1 MQPVTSIP
9 TLPEDIVNLHEA
21 LQALMPPRSDYFK
34 PAGDFPTRDD
44 LVKLAR
50 YVGMEGE
57 NYGASTS
64 KAVKFFQAQEGL
76 EPRRA
81 GSMDKATADKMN
93 QYLQDLGAFDDPDK
107 RVVFGQVRYA
117 PAGGTTGAPAHD
129 TPVYVFDESGSRTV
143 ILNKGSTNSDGRYEL
158 SFMFSDGQ
166 KRWVGVPVAGGGF
179 DPKVQLTRDRDHR
192 IEKNLV
198 VPQGVVT
205 QDFTVQGAVRRAQG
219 EPDAGM
225 PIPNVTV
232 SAFVASES
240 NRKLTPSGTTVAS
253 GQYMIRATAKAGAT
267 LFVAI
272 ESSTGFAVR
281 SSSWTNTGGTTTK
294 DLELSSLAN
303 DGAYIVRGRVTGA
316 LPASG
321 VLVRAFDK
329 DIRSEELLG
338 ECSPGSDGQYE
349 IRYGRSDFARG
360 EKPGSGA
367 ELRMRVM
374 SGNQQLPANSTSSAG
389 PYNAPQITVINLE
402 VLDQVSMSLSEFER
416 HLADIEPVRDTVL
429 VANFTDADIEFV
441 AGETGIDRSHVK
453 WLSLAAQDEVSMR
466 AAGKDI
472 PAAAFYGWF
481 REGLPDDLEA
491 LSAEPIERLRFALNA
506 ALDEA
511 LVPSSLRA
519 LVDKLLLAVPN
530 PGRDELVSIATGLGW
545 SSDTIAA
552 LGGTAG
558 SVGKVGDS
566 LVARLVGSGTLSA
579 DQGHA
584 IGLSVSLHGLLDG
597 QSAALPGIR
606 AFQFDTVPGRQLTRA
621 SDLAIPSAKDWA
633 KALRAAGATSPDGA
647 SPEEYANQLARNV
660 AHAFPTDALLHR
672 AVDTRDISQAWTNA
686 TMQAL
691 RVKNRRLLD
700 TAWHALDL
708 SDIAVPKRDQLRTD
722 FDLLVGFTNLHPGL
736 ELRALYY
743 AQADAAAGARDVAAR
758 VALFESV
765 HRLNQPAAAGATGVD
780 LLHVD
785 YLPGS
790 TSLPAVQF
798 GETPDGEKPL
808 IVSNLKAYQR
818 VQAVTANAP
827 ASLALLAA
835 GYHSATRLSQVSS
848 VRLAAETGIALGEA
862 TLYKERADRQTQRAA
877 LRWFSIHDTERD
889 RVLLGPR
896 YFTAEPQAY
905 LAQLPGYAEMFGN
918 IARCECDPCFSVLSP
933 AAYFVDLM
941 HYVEQQILD
950 RPYALAADGA
960 NYPGG
965 LPESHSLHLKA
976 RRPDLW
982 TLPLTCANTN
992 DMLPTLDI
1000 VNDVLGRFISDAY
1013 GLAGSRQPFAMLALQ
1028 AQSPRQPASWP
1039 LEQVSGYLAH
1049 FECDRLQI
1057 ARALLLP
1064 QEALT
1069 RARLGLSLR
1078 AASQLLVGRL
1088 GDVDAA
1094 ATLYGAWLAMGK
1106 LPVVVTAEIAD
1117 VAPALLVRATGLEHA
1132 RLLAIVTSRFANA
1145 DDPAHPVEIKTG
1157 IGAAGGV
1164 QNDTEFIEHLSI
1176 RRLDRIERFI
1186 RLANRLPWST
1196 GELDQV
1202 LSSLLAGAATPAQ
1215 AELDAIAG
1223 LLDMQARWH
1232 LPIDELCALWSDLP
1246 KLALRDGDTALWDR
1260 RFNLPQFVRA
1270 DGMWPPA
1277 PATAGIFLPAAMS
1290 PDGKSQPADSSQQRL
1305 LAALQV
1311 TDADLVKLF
1320 VALRPAL
1327 EPAPSAVM
1335 APAPQP
1341 IALSGPNLVLLYR
1354 HARLARMLN
1363 VGVDGLFQAIA
1374 LVQRDIAGAPPTLQ
1388 RIASLRDLLAL
1399 IEAHNELVGTGF
1411 SLEQLAFIRDPAAG
1425 PADAQGA
1432 AVAIQSAVQTEATL
1446 TFADAVFT
1454 QLGLG
1459 ETQSRKLVEAN
1470 TGRAAGDGLA
1480 LEVNPGASTYRL
1492 RADFDP
1498 AIEASKFDT
1507 AAIKESV
1514 LRASLTAAILSIA
1527 AQGRF
1532 VAADLA
1538 STGLALAPVNQCV
1551 AVADANAAAGGPFE
1565 SMSVGGQTA
1574 YRLRSGATAALLLP
1588 NGIDVGEVFARR
1600 AKALLTLYHWRTVL
1614 QARLA
1619 VAMKL
1624 AADRC
1629 AALYF
1634 LAMQIKPALETDL
1647 AAALQGGAATP
1658 IVSLMG
1664 WVARLALLFR
1674 NQVYDAQTLRFITT
1688 HRKVFGLDASGTI
1701 DTPALVAS
1709 ATYAQLSTLPDKA
1722 FSATSSSTDPSAD
1735 AAPSPVIVA
1744 LRALV
1749 SGNAADS
1756 QNLGL
1761 ALRADASRID
1771 ALLKAMPADVVAA
1784 LAGIRGVAAVRA
1796 ALALANRLG
1805 INPEL
1810 LKLAVWQKP
1819 STATDAD
1826 VAAEFADL
1834 QRAAD
1839 GVLALFHA
1847 SYAKDGQFQSMFEP
1861 YQDQLHSRQ
1870 RDILLEF
1877 MTHNY
1882 AKADWLQRFASADSL
1897 YDYFLIDVQ
1906 TAGCSRTSRLVAATS
1921 SVQLYVHRCVMRLER
1936 TDRPDGE
1943 TLVIGFA
1950 RTRDGLLRAAEWIWR
1965 KNYRVWEAN
1974 RKVFL
1979 YPETYIEPGLRDDK
1993 TPLFK
1998 ELEDTLLQQEIS
2010 EQNVLDAYANYLAGF
2025 DEIARLKIAGAYHD
2039 HDRKNSPDTL
2049 HLFGVTSSDPPV
2061 YYYRTITDLDD
2072 VASTRYGHWTKLNIS
2087 ITARKVAPVVTNGRL
2102 CVFWIEVTTRPLQDF
2117 KDGNSTFHGYR
2128 HTVHTKY
2135 SQLRLDGRWGVPET
2149 LRSDSGDGPVD
2160 TITVPDVFQLN
2171 ILQAGWLAGIGIG
2184 YSDTPPWDGR
2194 KRHHIGPI
2202 ETYKPDDWRWD
2213 RIYPNVATGAGAV
2226 VFAFGPRYPVPEEK
2240 TDASLH
2246 SVPVPSIP
2254 ETIDFSARLAS
2265 SNPKNPIWTNSA
2277 TSLCRWNFPQQD
2289 PAIDSVVIAEVT
2301 KAQEPI
2307 ALPYFYASHNIQRA
2321 IDVHGTTAS
2330 FSAELV
2336 RTPTLS
2342 DVQILAGNELA
2353 SFIEPKND
2361 SLLLKPNVNAS
2372 TYTLRRLGTTLAPK
2386 LQEMLTRGGIPGL
2399 LSLDGQLDLT
2409 ENASAATIADP
2420 RVTSLMARDGS
2431 PFADSSALLTYYREI
2446 YFHIPFLIA
2455 DHLNSRQMFGDAQR
2469 WYRYVFDPTAPA
2481 RTPDDGLLRP
2491 WRYREFRD
2499 KKIMALDTSLTETG
2513 ALEAYRNDPFNPYAI
2528 ARLRPGTF
2536 QKAVVM
2542 KYIDNLLDW
2551 GDSLFTQFTM
2561 ESVNEAT
2568 MLYVMA
2574 ADILGPAPEALGPC
2588 GEKASDGDTTYAS
2601 LRADLND
2608 ISDILIEES
2617 EGLDMRFPVI
2627 PVTWTI
2633 FGSFVPY
2640 FYSTVAVQAPAAG
2653 GVQVEGVA
2661 ATRAALGVGDEVAFG
2676 GPGNLGAPDPVG
2688 WNRAAPRT
2696 AVGTGGTAL
2705 SNFGNSV
2712 GGRPVVATGDP
2723 IGPTTPAIGGF
2734 SGVFD
2739 PLTGIKFGTHVG
2751 ILDIPYDLAD
2761 VRPFP
2766 GFQFPPRSR
2775 EAPPQ
2780 LDLFHL
2786 AKAAIVFCLPDNKD
2800 LRAYWDRVESS
2811 LFKIRN
2817 CMDISGARRQLQ
2829 LFAPE
2834 IDPHMLVRMKT
2845 AGLSLDDVLNVTRG
2859 NLPPYRFLFLI
2870 DKAKQHASTV
2880 QSFGSQLLSA
2890 LEKCDSEELTRLR
2903 TVHEQNLLQM
2913 RSTMMQWEIDAAE
2926 DAIATLTQQQ
2936 ATAAYRRDYY
2946 DGLIQQGLV
2955 PWERTHQIATHAA
2968 VGMLATQ
2975 MTLSIVGGG
2984 VALAPNVGAPTAM
2997 TYGGVQL
3004 GNSLHGFAT
3013 AAKVVADVS
3022 ELVGKSASIEATFQR
3037 RDNEWRNQLELARRE
3052 VAQFDKQIAAAG
3064 IRRDIATQSR
3074 QVHLRSIEQTQEVF
3088 DFMRD
3093 RFTNFGRYTW
3103 LAERLQGLNRMA
3115 FDSAISTATL
3125 AEEAYRFERPDEGND
3140 PLLTGGY
3147 WDASNAGLLA
3157 GDRLQ
3162 LDLQILERRFLETND
3177 RLLEVEQAFSVQ
3189 QIDPSALIKLR
3200 QTGYCTFKVPELFMD
3215 LTYPGHYRRRVRA
3228 VRLSIPCVVGP
3239 YANVGAT
3246 LNLVGSEI
3254 RKNAIDSQTTIVP
3267 PRHVTSVATSSAQND
3282 AGVFEFSF
3290 RDERYMP
3297 FEGAGVISEWELRL
3311 PSVVPS
3317 FDYKTI
3323 SDVILRIAY
3332 TASAEDALRS
3342 KVENTTSA
3350 AAQSL
3355 LALLDAPGLVRVFS
3369 LRHEFPTEWSRLVNG
3384 PLGTE
3389 VDLAITAQD
3398 LPYFLSPMTFK
3409 VASLDLLLSFNG
3421 SRQSLANY
3429 PEFWI
3434 EAESTTDAN
3443 NNSIFKTDLKTGLPV
3458 ATTTKAYAVKGIHK
3472 LKLITAGDLAPA
3484 ASAAQPAPALDTKVL
3499 SDILLRVALKRTSA

>member
-9 TLPEDIVNLHEA
+9 TFPEDIVNLHEA

-44 LVKLAR
+44 LVKLSR

-57 NYGASTS
+57 NYGAYTS
-64 KAVKFFQAQEGL
+64 KAVTFFQSQEGL

-81 GSMDKATADKMN
+81 GSMDKVTADKMN
-93 QYLQDLGAFDDPDK
+93 EYLQDLGAFDDPDS

-117 PAGGTTGAPAHD
+117 SAGGTAGAPAPD
-129 TPVYVFDESGSRTV
+129 VPVYVFDESGSRTV
-143 ILNKGSTNSDGRYEL
+143 VLNKGATNADGRYEL
-158 SFMFSDGQ
+158 PFMFSDGQ

-179 DPKVQLTRDRDHR
+179 DPKAQMSRDPDHK
-192 IEKNLV
+192 IERNLV
-198 VPQGVVT
+198 VPQVVVT
-205 QDFTVQGAVRRAQG
+205 QDFTVQGVVRRAQG
-219 EPDAGM
+219 EPDAGT
-225 PIPNVTV
+225 PVPNVTV
-232 SAFVASES
+232 TTFVGSES
-240 NRKLTPSGTTVAS
+240 NRKLTPSATTDAS
-253 GQYMIRATAKAGAT
+253 GLYVIKSTAKAGAT

-272 ESSTGFAVR
+272 ESAAGFAVR
-281 SSSWTNTGGTTTK
+281 SSSWTNTGGITTR
-294 DLELSSLAN
+294 DLELSSLAS
-303 DGAYIVRGRVTGA
+303 DGAYVVRGRVTGA
-316 LPASG
+316 MPAGG
-321 VLVRAFDK
+321 VVVRGFDK

-338 ECSPGSDGQYE
+338 ECAPGSDGRYE
-349 IRYGRSDFARG
+349 IRYSRADFARG

-367 ELRMRVM
+367 ELRMRVF
-374 SGNQQLPANSTSSAG
+374 SGSQQLPATATSSAG
-389 PYNAPQITVINLE
+389 PYNAPQVTVIDLE
-402 VLDQVSMSLSEFER
+402 VLDQASMSLSEYER
-416 HLADIEPVRDTVL
+416 HVAEIEPVRDTVL
-429 VANFTDADIEFV
+429 VADFTDADIEFV
-441 AGETGIDRSHVK
+441 AGETGIDRSHVR
-453 WLSLAAQDEVSMR
+453 WLSLAFQDEASVR
-466 AAGKDI
+466 TTGKDI

-481 REGLPDDLEA
+481 REGLPDDLET
-491 LSAEPIERLRFALNA
+491 LQTVPIERLRFALNA
-506 ALDEA
+506 AIDDA

-519 LVDKLLLAVPN
+519 LIDKILLAVPN
-530 PGRDELVSIATGLGW
+530 PSRDDLVSIATGLGW

-558 SVGKVGDS
+558 SVDKVGDS
-566 LVARLVGSGTLSA
+566 LVARLVGNGTLSA
-579 DQGHA
+579 DQGHT

-606 AFQFDTVPGRQLTRA
+606 AFQFDTVPGGQLTRA

-633 KALRAAGATSPDGA
+633 KAIRAAGATSPDGA
-647 SPEEYANQLARNV
+647 SPEEYASQLVRNV
-660 AHAFPTDALLHR
+660 AQAFPTDSLLHR

-708 SDIAVPKRDQLRTD
+708 SDIAIPKRDELRTD

-765 HRLNQPAAAGATGVD
+765 HRLNQPASAGATGVD
-780 LLHVD
+780 LLHID

-798 GETPDGEKPL
+798 GGTPDGEKPL
-808 IVSNLKAYQR
+808 IVANLKAYQR
-818 VQAVTANAP
+818 VQAVTANAS

-835 GYHSATRLSQVSS
+835 GYQSATRLSQVSS
-848 VRLAAETGIALGEA
+848 VQLAAETGIALGEA

-896 YFTAEPQAY
+896 YFTAEPQAD

-918 IARCECDPCFSVLSP
+918 IVRCECDPCFSVLSP

-941 HYVEQQILD
+941 HYVEEQILD
-950 RPYALAADGA
+950 RSYALAADGA
-960 NYPGG
+960 DYPGG

-1000 VNDVLGRFISDAY
+1000 VNEVLGHFISDAY
-1013 GLAGSRQPFAMLALQ
+1013 GLNGNSQPFAMLALQ
-1028 AQSPRQPASWP
+1028 AQSPRQPANWP

-1078 AASQLLVGRL
+1078 GASQLLVGRL

-1117 VAPALLVRATGLEHA
+1117 VAPALLVRATGLQHA
-1132 RLLAIVTSRFANA
+1132 QVLAIVTTRFVNA
-1145 DDPAHPVEIKTG
+1145 DDPAHPVEIETG
-1157 IGAAGGV
+1157 IGAPGGV
-1164 QNDTEFIEHLSI
+1164 QNDTEFIQHLSI
-1176 RRLDRIERFI
+1176 RRLDRVERFI

-1202 LSSLLAGAATPAQ
+1202 LSSLLAGTATPGQ

-1223 LLDMQARWH
+1223 LIDAQTRWQ
-1232 LPIDELCALWSDLP
+1232 LPIDELCALWSNLP

-1270 DGMWPPA
+1270 DGLWPPA
-1277 PATAGIFLPAAMS
+1277 PTAAGVFLPAALS
-1290 PDGKSQPADSSQQRL
+1290 VDGKARPSDSSQQRL

-1311 TDADLVKLF
+1311 TDSDLVKLI
-1320 VALRPAL
+1320 VALRPTL
-1327 EPAPSAVM
+1327 EPTPIAGSAPES
-1335 APAPQP
+1335 QP
-1341 IALSGPNLVLLYR
+1341 IKLSDANLLLLYR

-1363 VGVDGLFQAIA
+1363 VGVDGLFQTIA
-1374 LVQRDIAGAPPTLQ
+1374 LVRRDIVGAPLTLQ
-1388 RIASLRDLLAL
+1388 RVAGLRDLLAL
-1399 IEAHNELVGTGF
+1399 VQTHDELAATGF
-1411 SLEQLAFIRDPAAG
+1411 SLDQIAFLRDPAAG
-1425 PADAQGA
+1425 PTDAQVA
-1432 AVAIQSAVQTEATL
+1432 AVAIQSAVQTEGTL
-1446 TFADAVFT
+1446 SFADSVLT

-1459 ETQSRKLVEAN
+1459 ETQSRQLVVAN

-1480 LEVNPGASTYRL
+1480 LEATPGASTYRL
-1492 RADFDP
+1492 RTAYDP
-1498 AIEASKFDT
+1498 ALEASPFET
-1507 AAIKESV
+1507 AAIDESV
-1514 LRASLTAAILSIA
+1514 LRASLVTAILTVA
-1527 AQGRF
+1527 AKGGF

-1538 STGLALAPVNQCV
+1538 STGLALTPVNECEV
-1551 AVADANAAAGGPFE
+1551 VANANATAGGLFE
-1565 SMSVGGQTA
+1565 PISVGGQTA
-1574 YRLRSGATAALLLP
+1574 YRLRGGATATVDLP
-1588 NGIDVGEVFARR
+1588 ISVDIGAVFARR
-1600 AKALLTLYHWRTVL
+1600 AKFLLTRYHWRTVL
-1614 QARLA
+1614 QSRLSA
-1619 VAMKL
+1619 ALKL
-1624 AADRC
+1624 PSDRC
-1629 AALYF
+1629 AALYS
-1634 LAMQIKPALETDL
+1634 LATQIKPALESDL
-1647 AAALQGGAATP
+1647 SAALQSGTATP
-1658 IVSLMG
+1658 IVTLIG
-1664 WVARLALLFR
+1664 WIARLALLFR
-1674 NQVYDAQTLRFITT
+1674 SQAYDVQTLRFITT
-1688 HRKVFGLDASGTI
+1688 HRNVFGLDPSGAI
-1701 DTPALVAS
+1701 DTPAIVAS
-1709 ATYAQLSTLPDKA
+1709 AAYAQLATLPDQA
-1722 FSATSSSTDPSAD
+1722 FSAASSATEPSSD
-1735 AAPSPVIVA
+1735 DGPSPVIVA
-1744 LRALV
+1744 LWALV
-1749 SGNAADS
+1749 SGNATDS
-1756 QNLGL
+1756 QKL
-1761 ALRADASRID
+1761 ARALQADASRID
-1771 ALLKAMPADVVAA
+1771 ALKQAMPADVVAA
-1784 LAGIRGVAAVRA
+1784 LNGIRGVTAVRD

-1810 LKLAVWQKP
+1810 LKLAVWQRA
-1819 STATDAD
+1819 STANDAD

-1839 GVLALFHA
+1839 GVLAVFHA
-1847 SYAKDGQFQSMFEP
+1847 SYAEDEQFRSMFEP
-1861 YQDQLHSRQ
+1861 YQDQLRSRQ
-1870 RDILLEF
+1870 RDILVEF
-1877 MTHNY
+1877 MTHDY
-1882 AKADWLQRFASADSL
+1882 AKADWQQRFASADSL

-1906 TAGCSRTSRLVAATS
+1906 TAGCSRTSRLVSATS

-1936 TDRPDGE
+1936 SERSDGA

-1950 RTRDGLLRAAEWIWR
+1950 RTHNGLQSAAEWTWR

-2039 HDRKNSPDTL
+2039 RTNSPDTL

-2061 YYYRTITDLDD
+2061 YYYRTITGVDD
-2072 VASTRYGHWTKLNIS
+2072 VASTRYGNWTKLNVSIS
-2087 ITARKVAPVVTNGRL
+2087 ARKVAPIVTNGRL
-2102 CVFWIEVTTRPLQDF
+2102 QVFWIEVTTRPLSDF
-2117 KDGNSTFHGYR
+2117 KSGSSAFRGYR

-2135 SQLRLDGRWGVPET
+2135 SQLRLDGRWGAPET
-2149 LRSDSGDGPVD
+2149 LRNDSGEGPVD
-2160 TITVPDVFQLN
+2160 STSIPDLFPNVTIPVPWGDSIVITTPFH
-2171 ILQAGWLAGIGIG
+2171 
-2184 YSDTPPWDGR
+2184 PPWDNKNLDR
-2194 KRHHIGPI
+2194 IHNEPI

-2213 RIYPNVATGAGAV
+2213 RIYPNLVASDGGV
-2226 VFAFGPRYPVPEEK
+2226 VFAFGPRYPGPETE
-2240 TDASLH
+2240 TDGSLH
-2246 SVPVPSIP
+2246 SVP

-2265 SNPKNPIWTNSA
+2265 STPKQPLWTNLA
-2277 TSLCRWNFPQQD
+2277 TSLYRWNFPQQN
-2289 PAIDSVVIAEVT
+2289 PAIDSVVITEVT
-2301 KAQEPI
+2301 RPQAPI

-2342 DVQILAGNELA
+2342 DVQILAGNELG

-2361 SLLLKPNVNAS
+2361 SLLLKPDANAS

-2386 LQEMLTRGGIPGL
+2386 LQDLLTRGGIPGL
-2399 LSLDGQLDLT
+2399 LSLDAQLGLNEQT
-2409 ENASAATIADP
+2409 SAATVADA
-2420 RVTSLMARDGS
+2420 RVTSLMATDGS
-2431 PFADSSALLTYYREI
+2431 PFSDSSALLTYYREI

-2455 DHLNSRQMFGDAQR
+2455 DHLNSRQMFDDAQR
-2469 WYRYVFDPTAPA
+2469 WYHYVFDPTAAA

-2499 KKIMALDTSLTETG
+2499 KKIMALDTSLTQAD
-2513 ALEAYRNDPFNPYAI
+2513 ALEAYRSDPFNPYAV

-2551 GDSLFTQFTM
+2551 GDSLFSQFTM

-2574 ADILGPAPEALGPC
+2574 ADILGPPPEALGPC

-2608 ISDILIEES
+2608 SSDILIEES
-2617 EGLDMRFPVI
+2617 EGLDLRFPTI
-2627 PVTWTI
+2627 PLTWMT
-2633 FGSFVPY
+2633 FGKYVPY
-2640 FYSTVAVQAPAAG
+2640 FHSAFAG
-2653 GVQVEGVA
+2653 LMSASAGVQVEGVRTA
-2661 ATRAALGVGDEVAFG
+2661 RAALGGREEFG
-2676 GPGNLGAPDPVG
+2676 FDVPGNPGAPDPVG

-2696 AVGTGGTAL
+2696 TVSTSGTPL
-2705 SNFGNSV
+2705 VNFGNVV

-2734 SGVFD
+2734 SGVLD

-2751 ILDIPYDLAD
+2751 ILDLPYDLGD
-2761 VRPFP
+2761 GRPFP
-2766 GFQFPPRSR
+2766 EFQFPPRTR
-2775 EAPPQ
+2775 QAPPQ

-2859 NLPPYRFLFLI
+2859 NLPPYRFQFLI

-2880 QSFGSQLLSA
+2880 QAFASQLLSA
-2890 LEKCDSEELTRLR
+2890 LEKCDAEELTRLR

-2913 RSTMMQWEIDAAE
+2913 RSTMMQWEIDSAE
-2926 DAIATLTQQQ
+2926 DAIAVLTQQQ

-2975 MTLSIVGGG
+2975 MALSIVAAGS
-2984 VALAPNVGAPTAM
+2984 ALVPNAGAPTAM
-2997 TYGGVQL
+2997 TYGGVQIS
-3004 GNSLHGFAT
+3004 GSLAKFAV

-3074 QVHLRSIEQTQEVF
+3074 DVHLRSIDQTQEVF

-3115 FDSAISTATL
+3115 FDSALSMATL
-3125 AEEAYRFERPDEGND
+3125 AEAAYRFERPDEGNE

-3177 RLLEVEQAFSVQ
+3177 RMLEVEQAFSVQ
-3189 QIDPSALIKLR
+3189 QIDPSALVKLR
-3200 QTGYCTFKVPELFMD
+3200 QTGSCTFKVPELFMD

-3228 VRLSIPCVVGP
+3228 VRLSMPCVVGP

-3246 LNLVGSEI
+3246 LSLVGSEI
-3254 RKNAIDSQTTIVP
+3254 RMNASDAQTTIVP
-3267 PRHVTSVATSSAQND
+3267 PRHATSIATSSAQND

-3297 FEGAGVISEWELRL
+3297 FEGAGAISEWELRL
-3311 PSVVPS
+3311 PSAVHS
-3317 FDYKTI
+3317 FDYRTI
-3323 SDVILRIAY
+3323 SDVILRVAY
-3332 TASAEDALRS
+3332 TASADDALRA
-3342 KVENTTSA
+3342 KVEDATGA

-3355 LALLDAPGLVRVFS
+3355 FALLGDPGLVRVFS
-3369 LRHEFPTEWSRLVNG
+3369 VRHEFPTEWSRLING

-3389 VDLAITAQD
+3389 VDLAVTAQD
-3398 LPYFLSPMTFK
+3398 MPYFLSSMAFEDAC
-3409 VASLDLLLSFNG
+3409 VDLLLSFNG

-3429 PEFWI
+3429 PEFRI

-3443 NNSIFKTDLKTGLPV
+3443 NKSIFATDPDTGLPV
-3458 ATTTKAYAVKGIHK
+3458 ATTAQAYAVKGIHK
-3472 LKLITAGDLAPA
+3472 LKVISAGDLAPA

-3499 SDILLRVALKRTSA
+3499 SDILLRVALKRTNA